1 MVDLIQKF
9 GRECL
14 TANTDIK
21 DVFRIIPIHPSDYYL
36 LGLIWKVGTIMTNVS
51 LKDRVVAVLFFNH
64 LVLLSKGSWT
74 MPSMPRSCVIFQI
87 FFLRPQKNL
96 ITCRNNLAI
105 FFFISME
112 KKIGVPKKMEKNLK
126 HVRPTLSFMVDSVK
140 MKCRFPLEKTPK
152 INSFQRYKK
161 ITCIQS

>member
-105 FFFISME
+105 FFLFLW
-112 KKIGVPKKMEKNLK
+112 KKKLECQKKWK
-126 HVRPTLSFMVDSVK
+126 
-140 MKCRFPLEKTPK
+140 KT
-152 INSFQRYKK
+152 SSTYAQH
-161 ITCIQS
+161 CHLW